1 MSQVSHDGGA
11 ETPPNPP
18 EEIRRIAEAIA
29 GKIVGMRASAGPA
42 PAMRSES
49 APASLGDGVFGTL
62 DEAARAARTAFLALS
77 AIGLDQRKAIIESM
91 RRTMRAQAEPLAR
104 LAVEESGLGRV
115 EDKIQK
121 NLLVTNKT
129 PGTEDLAPSAVS
141 GDHGLMLTEPAPFG
155 VIGAIT
161 PVTNPPS
168 TIICNAIG
176 MVAAGNAV
184 VFNAHPSA
192 KRVSTATLRFLNQAI
207 VAAGGPP
214 NVLTCVAEPTIESAG
229 ALMKHP
235 LIRLLVVT
243 GGPAVVQAAMNS
255 GKRAICAGPGNP
267 PAVVDATADLDKAGR
282 DIVLGHS
289 FDNNVICVDEK
300 EAIVVDAAAD
310 ALKVSMKRA
319 GAVELKPSDLARLEK
334 VIFEKNAGPRGHA
347 VVNRKY
353 VGKNASLILQEL
365 GIPAGPEVRC
375 VLVEV
380 PNDHPLIWTEQMM
393 PVLPLT
399 RVRSVDEAIDLAVAA
414 EGGCYHTATMH
425 SHDLAALSRM
435 AKKCN
440 CSIFVKNGRAVAGL
454 GADGEGEGFTSFT
467 IASPTGEGLT
477 TPRSFSRWRRC
488 TLVDHFRIV

>member
-1 MSQVSHDGGA
+1 MSTGMS
-11 ETPPNPP
+11 P
-18 EEIRRIAEAIA
+18 EDIRRIAEAIA
-29 GKIVGMRASAGPA
+29 SKLVSASPAAAASAPREQAA
-42 PAMRSES
+42 PAA
-49 APASLGDGVFGTL
+49 APVSLGDGVFGTL
-62 DEAARAARTAFLALS
+62 DEAARAARAAFLQLS
-77 AIGLDQRKAIIESM
+77 AIGLEQRKAIIESM
-91 RRTMRAQAEPLAR
+91 RRTMRSQAENLAR
-104 LAVEESGLGRV
+104 MAVDESGLGRY

-129 PGTEDLAPSAVS
+129 PGPEDLAPIAVS
-141 GDHGLMLTEPAPFG
+141 GDKGLMLTEPAPFG

-176 MVAAGNAV
+176 MVSAGNAV

-192 KRVSTATLRFLNQAI
+192 KRVSMTTVRLLNQAI

-214 NVLTCVAEPTIESAG
+214 NVLTCTAEPTIQSAG
-229 ALMKHP
+229 ELMKHP

-243 GGPAVVQAAMNS
+243 GGPGVVQAAMNS

-267 PAVVDATADLDKAGR
+267 PAVVDATADIDKAGR
-282 DIVLGHS
+282 DIVMGHS

-300 EAIVVDAAAD
+300 ECIVVDSVAD
-310 ALKVSMKRA
+310 ALKASMKRA
-319 GAVELKPSDLARLEK
+319 GAVELKPSDLPRLEK

-347 VVNRKY
+347 VVNRKF

-375 VLVEV
+375 IIVDV
-380 PNDHPLIWTEQMM
+380 PNDHPLVWTEQMM
-393 PVLPLT
+393 PVLPVT
-399 RVRSVDEAIDLAVAA
+399 RVRNVDEAIDLAVEA

-425 SHDLAALSRM
+425 SHDLAALSKM

-454 GADGEGEGFTSFT
+454 GTEGEGYTSFT

-477 TPRSFSRWRRC
+477 TARSFSRWRRC

>member
-1 MSQVSHDGGA
+1 MSQLS
-11 ETPPNPP
+11 P

-29 GKIVGMRASAGPA
+29 GKLVSAAPSAAPA
-42 PAMRSES
+42 PAL
-49 APASLGDGVFGTL
+49 APAPVPGGSAAGGDGVFTTI
-62 DEAARAARTAFLALS
+62 DEAVRAARAAFVALS
-77 AIGLDQRKAIIESM
+77 GLGLEQRKLIIESM
-91 RRTMRAQAEPLAR
+91 RRMMRKEAENLAR
-104 LAVEESGLGRV
+104 MAVEESGLGRY

-129 PGTEDLAPSAVS
+129 PGPEDLAPTAAS
-141 GDHGLMLTEPAPFG
+141 GDHGLVLIEPAPFG

-176 MVAAGNAV
+176 MVSAGNAV
-184 VFNAHPSA
+184 CFNAHPSA
-192 KRVSTATLRFLNQAI
+192 KRVSLTTVRLLNQAI

-214 NVLTCVAEPTIESAG
+214 NVLTCIAEPTIASAG
-229 ALMKHP
+229 ELMKHP
-235 LIRLLVVT
+235 LVRLLVVT
-243 GGPAVVQAAMNS
+243 GGPGVVQAAMNS

-267 PAVVDATADLDKAGR
+267 PAVVDATADIEKAGR
-282 DIVLGHS
+282 DVVLGHS

-300 EAIVVDAAAD
+300 EVIAVDSIAD
-310 ALKVSMKRA
+310 ALKASMQRA
-319 GAVELKPSDLARLEK
+319 GAALLKPSDLPRLEK

-347 VVNRKY
+347 VVNRKF

-399 RVRSVDEAIDLAVAA
+399 RVRTVDEAIDLAVAA
-414 EGGCYHTATMH
+414 EGGCFHTATMH

-435 AKKCN
+435 AKLCN

-454 GADGEGEGFTSFT
+454 GADGEGFTSFT

-477 TPRSFSRWRRC
+477 SPRSFSRWRRC